1 MLKFLTV
8 NTAIILALVATVS
21 FTILGLLGVQ
31 IESSY
36 IVATAF
42 VCGTILLVAIWRGS
56 RRLLRRFIG
65 KQSD

>member
-8 NTAIILALVATVS
+8 NTAIILALVATFS
-21 FTILGLLGVQ
+21 FTTLGLLGVQ

-42 VCGTILLVAIWRGS
+42 ISGTILLVAVWRGGRRVI
-56 RRLLRRFIG
+56 RRLTG
-65 KQSD
+65 KRSD

>member
-8 NTAIILALVATVS
+8 NTAIILALVATFS
-21 FTILGLLGVQ
+21 FTTLGLLGVQ

-42 VCGTILLVAIWRGS
+42 ICGTILLVAVWRGGRRVI
-56 RRLLRRFIG
+56 RRLTG
-65 KQSD
+65 KRSD